1 MGKVLIT
8 ESHLTDIANAIRE
21 KNNGTTKYTPS
32 EMAAA
37 IKAITT
43 GSTSGSGQ
51 WKVKV
56 TQVDHQTISYTT
68 GSTVQSDGND
78 LYTPIL
84 TVTPKIQAD
93 SGYFPGEAVVETD
106 KANLTVSITATAAT
120 ESGGTGSLTQVASW
134 SIHPDSSGSLT
145 GYTVTRSG
153 AVIPNKKKA
162 HFRITLFCP
171 TGVTA
176 ENYQISDFAYGRA
189 WTASNA
195 YCTTPT
201 EKDVTGGK
209 NYVLEWDE
217 NISVSDTDF
226 VSDDD
231 KTKGLVNYYVCS
243 EMKVSGDSTQ
253 YANTT
258 LTFEIFSYE

>member
-8 ESHLTDIANAIRE
+8 ESYLTDIANAIRE
-21 KNNGTTKYTPS
+21 KNSGASKYTPP

-43 GSTSGSGQ
+43 SSVSGSGQ
-51 WKVKV
+51 WKVNV
-56 TQVDHQTISYTT
+56 TQVEHQTISYTA
-68 GSTVQSDGND
+68 GSTVQDDGNN

-84 TVTPKIQAD
+84 TVTPKIKAD
-93 SGYFPGEAVVETD
+93 SGYFPGEAVVTTD
-106 KANLTVSITATAAT
+106 KDHLTVSITATAAT
-120 ESGGTGSLTQVASW
+120 ESGSSGSMTQVASW

-145 GYTVTRSG
+145 GYTLTRSG

-171 TGVTA
+171 TGISA
-176 ENYQISDFAYGRA
+176 NNFEISDFASGRTWGA
-189 WTASNA
+189 KNS

-201 EKDVTGGK
+201 EKDVTAGK

-217 NISVSDTDF
+217 LISVADKDF

-231 KTKGLVNYYVCS
+231 KAKGLVNYYVCS
-243 EMKVSGDSTQ
+243 EMGVTGDSTK

-258 LTFEIFSYE
+258 LSFEVFSYE